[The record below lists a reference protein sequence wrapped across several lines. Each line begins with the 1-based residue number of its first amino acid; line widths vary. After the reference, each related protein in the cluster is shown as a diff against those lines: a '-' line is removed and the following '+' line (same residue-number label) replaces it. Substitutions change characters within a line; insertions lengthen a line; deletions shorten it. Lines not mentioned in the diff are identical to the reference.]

1 MDIAINYW
9 AVLVCG
15 VASMVLGAL
24 WYGPLFGK
32 LWMREMGWGGKSP
45 EEIQKM
51 KDGAKTAYPQ
61 AFVGALLMAGVF
73 AHILAVYQSDTLSLG
88 LQGAFWVTLGFIL
101 PLKYGDKLWGGKSF
115 KLVAIDTLYYLAQ
128 LAVFAIILVSWP

>member
-1 MDIAINYW
+1 MDVTINYW

-15 VASMVLGAL
+15 VVSMVLGAL

-51 KDGAKTAYPQ
+51 KDAAKWAYPQ
-61 AFVGALLMAGVF
+61 AFVGALLMASVLAWLFGALEISTVS
-73 AHILAVYQSDTLSLG
+73 LAV
-88 LQGAFWVTLGFIL
+88 QGAFWVWLGFVL
-101 PLKYGDKLWGGKSF
+101 PLKYGDKLWGGKSL
-115 KLVAIDTLYYLAQ
+115 KLFFIDAIYYLVQ
-128 LAVFAIILVSWP
+128 LAVFAIILVSWR